1 MKPEHACNLGL
12 WPSSE
17 YELLEVG
24 LASGKTYGYLIPK
37 PIQLELIDG
46 NEVLSRIE
54 VLPIIDPE
62 LEEPLITDAT
72 IDELG
77 IQVISF
83 KRGLWRTR
91 MILQIRLE
99 GVLLSCSYVAYDL
112 RARSHVKT
120 RGKKSNLA
128 KLIEKA
134 EEIKELKDLVH
145 GLRIWGC
152 TMFTHLAVVLL
163 FYLVSICVM
172 IYYLLWLFGFDLKY
186 VYKYIIDSRLRYLRR
201 NFITIAN
208 EILIDEFNRMGAFFT
223 QCGNIL
229 LPRLIV
235 DFRFE
240 EVPGGRYIPPKYIFI
255 QHTNNLERLRETI
268 RHELIHHI
276 HWHCLRHAIP
286 WSKREEF
293 TRKICRLLKK
303 NYK

>member
-72 IDELG
+72 IDELS

-83 KRGLWRTR
+83 KKGLWRTR

-152 TMFTHLAVVLL
+152 TMFMHLAVVLL

-208 EILIDEFNRMGAFFT
+208 EILINEFNRMGAFFT

-240 EVPGGRYIPPKYIFI
+240 RFLVVGIFLQNTSSYNIPITLKGLEKPLC
-255 QHTNNLERLRETI
+255 TNSYTTYTGTALDTLSHGTREKNLQE
-268 RHELIHHI
+268 
-276 HWHCLRHAIP
+276 
-286 WSKREEF
+286 KF
-293 TRKICRLLKK
+293 VD
-303 NYK
+303 Y